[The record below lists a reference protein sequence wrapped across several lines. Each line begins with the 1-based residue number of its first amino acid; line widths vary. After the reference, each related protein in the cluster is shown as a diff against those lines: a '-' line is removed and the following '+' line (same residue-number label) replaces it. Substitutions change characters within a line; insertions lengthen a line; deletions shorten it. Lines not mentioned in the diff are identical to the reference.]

1 MRKADITSQTS
12 TPQAKH
18 PPEEVLEKYLLG
30 RLDKGESAQVEQH
43 LISCPACVEV
53 ARGLEDYVR
62 AMRKA
67 LEEKL
72 PKARAA
78 RRGK

>member
-1 MRKADITSQTS
+1 MSKSGTTSYMRS
-12 TPQAKH
+12 TREPHLTQ
-18 PPEEVLEKYLLG
+18 EVIEKYLLG
-30 RLDKGESAQVEQH
+30 KLDEGQSATVEEH
-43 LISCPACVEV
+43 LLGCPACVEV
-53 ARGLEDYVR
+53 ARGLDSYVR

-78 RRGK
+78 KRGK

>member
-1 MRKADITSQTS
+1 MRKSDINSQMGA
-12 TPQAKH
+12 PLEKH
-18 PPEEVLEKYLLG
+18 PTEEVLEQYLMG
-30 RLDKGESAQVEQH
+30 RLAKVDAAQVEQH
-43 LISCPACVEV
+43 LITCPACVEV
-53 ARGLEDYVR
+53 ARGLDDYVR

-78 RRGK
+78 KRGK